1 MLLHMDE
8 RKPRP
13 IPLRITGTGEYIPSR
28 RVESEQFDAR
38 WAKPGGWTRRQVG
51 IDYRHY
57 ATDEEP
63 ASLMAARAAE
73 DALRR
78 AGLRADQLDCVI
90 SACSV
95 MEQAIPCTAVLV
107 QRRLGLAGSGIPA
120 FDINATCLSFVVAL
134 DLAAAAIAVGRYRR
148 VLIVSSE
155 VASAGLDWD
164 DRETAALFGDGAAAA
179 VIEACPAEEGSR
191 FIAAHM
197 ETYSEGAEL
206 CQVRA
211 GGTRLRIAN
220 GVEAFEQ
227 GAHFE
232 MSGRATYRLAAQH
245 LPRFMDRLSSRS
257 GIAIGDLKKLIPH
270 QASAKALK
278 HLEVALGLR
287 AGMLVR
293 VLETRGNQ
301 MAASIPIAL
310 HGAIERGEI
319 ARGDLIALVGS
330 GAGLSFG
337 GAVLR
342 Y

>member
-1 MLLHMDE
+1 MDE
-8 RKPRP
+8 RTSSP
-13 IPLRITGTGEYIPSR
+13 IPLRITGTGEYLPSR
-28 RVESEQFDAR
+28 LVKSEEFDAR
-38 WAKPGGWTRRQVG
+38 WAKSVGWTRRQVG
-51 IDYRHY
+51 IDYRRY
-57 ATDEEP
+57 AAADEP

-73 DALRR
+73 NALRR

-134 DLAAAAIAVGRYRR
+134 DLVAAAIAIGRYRR

-164 DRETAALFGDGAAAA
+164 DQETAPLFGDGAVA
-179 VIEACPAEEGSR
+179 VVVEACPAEEGSQ

-206 CQVRA
+206 CRVRA
-211 GGTRLRIAN
+211 GGTRLRMAD
-220 GVEAFEQ
+220 GLEAFKE

-245 LPRFMDRLSSRS
+245 LPRFMDRLLSRS
-257 GIAIGDLKKLIPH
+257 GVAVGDLRKLVPH
-270 QASAKALK
+270 QASAKALR

-287 AGMLVR
+287 TDMLVR

-310 HGAIERGEI
+310 HEAIERGEI
-319 ARGDLIALVGS
+319 VRGDLIALIGS

>member
-1 MLLHMDE
+1 MDE
-8 RKPRP
+8 TTPLP
-13 IPLRITGTGEYIPSR
+13 IPLRIAGTGEYIPSR
-28 RVESEQFDAR
+28 RVDSEEFDAR
-38 WAKPGGWTRRQVG
+38 WAKPAGWTRRQVG
-51 IDYRHY
+51 IGYRHY
-57 ATDEEP
+57 ASDHEP

-73 DALRR
+73 DALDR
-78 AGLRADQLDCVI
+78 AGIGADQLDCVI

-134 DLAAAAIAVGRYRR
+134 DLAAAAMAAGRYRR

-155 VASAGLDWD
+155 VASAGLDGND
-164 DRETAALFGDGAAAA
+164 QETAALFGDGAAAA
-179 VIEACPAEEGSR
+179 VIETCAAEDGSQ

-211 GGTRLRIAN
+211 GGTRLRIADD
-220 GVEAFEQ
+220 EDAFKQ

-245 LPRFMDRLSSRS
+245 LPRFMHRLTSRS
-257 GIAIGDLKKLIPH
+257 GVAIGDLKKLVPH

-287 AGMLVR
+287 ADMLVR

-310 HGAIERGEI
+310 HNAIERGEI
-319 ARGDLIALVGS
+319 VRGDRIALVGS